1 MVKLQ
6 EVEDEHFTEDQPAPS
21 AKAALPK
28 DVLLADE
35 DDDDMAYSDTGAVPL
50 STLCRCCRLGFHTS
64 LESFDPNVQAHSR
77 SCQRP
82 GRRQPSHRSTSR
94 PLHPQASAT
103 QMLMPDHSDSSIT
116 DGSGAV
122 ALASGN
128 DADDGDDEG
137 RAVEDETLL
146 DRFYA
151 LRDMIPPRRRAA
163 LSSSVVT
170 GRDWVRAGLRVGGK
184 TLWVVS
190 TSVMM
195 VGMTYALA
203 FADEAQAVEA
213 EKEMRMQQAANEVIE
228 ALHFYHSSLKPR
240 LIQSLPTFGHSSTS
254 IWLYIRL
261 AADLPTYR
269 SSYHSWIPSQATVL
283 TTHHHCRFS
292 RQAQHLSS
300 INKSAAAAAEQYL
313 QTTRH
318 ESADNPT
325 TSLVSLSV
333 HSSPLHLPLTIS
345 TLPASSSQ
353 LPLPSLHF
361 SSASVLVPYCAV
373 LYYIISIRNLAG
385 PSTRTQPFNESEA
398 GIFNHFSDNRV
409 FAKSVVGKTSTQ
421 SHPPPPSTIQ
431 SLKKRRTAINHTS
444 QPS

>member
-35 DDDDMAYSDTGAVPL
+35 DDDDMAYSDT
-50 STLCRCCRLGFHTS
+50 
-64 LESFDPNVQAHSR
+64 
-77 SCQRP
+77 
-82 GRRQPSHRSTSR
+82 
-94 PLHPQASAT
+94 
-103 QMLMPDHSDSSIT
+103 DSSIT

-213 EKEMRMQQAANEVIE
+213 EKEMRMQQAANEILAPGATSVINQQVGGGGGG
-228 ALHFYHSSLKPR
+228 AVP
-240 LIQSLPTFGHSSTS
+240 
-254 IWLYIRL
+254 
-261 AADLPTYR
+261 ADDPAR
-269 SSYHSWIPSQATVL
+269 V
-283 TTHHHCRFS
+283 S
-292 RQAQHLSS
+292 R
-300 INKSAAAAAEQYL
+300 
-313 QTTRH
+313 
-318 ESADNPT
+318 
-325 TSLVSLSV
+325 
-333 HSSPLHLPLTIS
+333 
-345 TLPASSSQ
+345 
-353 LPLPSLHF
+353 
-361 SSASVLVPYCAV
+361 
-373 LYYIISIRNLAG
+373 
-385 PSTRTQPFNESEA
+385 
-398 GIFNHFSDNRV
+398 
-409 FAKSVVGKTSTQ
+409 
-421 SHPPPPSTIQ
+421 
-431 SLKKRRTAINHTS
+431 
-444 QPS
+444 